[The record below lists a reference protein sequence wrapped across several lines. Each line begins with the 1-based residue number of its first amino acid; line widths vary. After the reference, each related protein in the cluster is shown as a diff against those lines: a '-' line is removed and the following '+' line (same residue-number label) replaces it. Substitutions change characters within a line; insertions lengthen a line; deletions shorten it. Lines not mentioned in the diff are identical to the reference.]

1 LIVTAAIA
9 PVTAAVDVLLVKLKI
24 AMEIVVLKLGLVM
37 GTATTVPTSGMVF
50 RST

>member
-1 LIVTAAIA
+1 VTAAIA
-9 PVTAAVDVLLVKLKI
+9 PVTVVDVLLVKSKI

>member
-9 PVTAAVDVLLVKLKI
+9 PVTVVDVLLVKSKI

-37 GTATTVPTSGMVF
+37 GTATTEHTYGTVF
-50 RST
+50 LST